1 MGEPGFRFI
10 RKKSLRIGRP
20 VPRLYKKACPQIMG
34 LSQGRSNMTA
44 LDQKME
50 ESRNTGRLIELIKRM
65 SDEEQRDLVRQLEE
79 RLFDGKREYD
89 RKHYFSVVDY
99 NTQEAGHTGFIENIS
114 ASGVF
119 IGTSKSFSVG
129 EEISM
134 AFPLPISQE
143 HVRIQGEVVR
153 VSSEGIGVRFKAVGD
168 EQEEMIKQLVGMM

>member
-1 MGEPGFRFI
+1 
-10 RKKSLRIGRP
+10 
-20 VPRLYKKACPQIMG
+20 
-34 LSQGRSNMTA
+34 MTA
-44 LDQKME
+44 LNRKME
-50 ESRNTGRLIELIKRM
+50 QSGNTARLIELIERM
-65 SDEEQRDLVRQLEE
+65 SNEEQKDLVKQLEE

-99 NTQEAGHTGFIENIS
+99 NTRGGGHTGFIENIS

-143 HVRIQGEVVR
+143 HVRIQGEVVW
-153 VSSEGIGVRFKAVGD
+153 VSGEGIGVKFKAVD
-168 EQEEMIKQLVGMM
+168 HEQEVMIKRLVKMM